1 MKKLA
6 SLAAASL
13 LTAFLAGCSAPVA
26 PTSLSSN
33 ADAYFFQQNTTYSYT
48 YSQDKT
54 TSNPVA
60 TYGVTP
66 PVTYGSFLSLVSQNQ
81 SGTTDTLLLFKNRV
95 TSDGTVNCILSN
107 SPTDIGIIVLK
118 GTLDLGAAW
127 YADTAQKIQA
137 NVVGKYAEYY
147 LPGRQIHY
155 SDVVVVKYTD
165 SRAASDSYVIRY
177 FARGYGLILERTITG
192 ITSEISNLQLISFQG
207 SLSNANPDTK
217 HDHWFNSN
225 GHYIAN
231 MKPDD
236 IFDK

>member
-1 MKKLA
+1 MKKFA
-6 SLAAASL
+6 SFAIASVL
-13 LTAFLAGCSAPVA
+13 IFFLGSCSAPSD
-26 PTSLSSN
+26 PTQLSSN

-54 TSNPVA
+54 NSNPTA

-66 PVTYGSFLSLVSQNQ
+66 PVTYGSFLSLVSQSQ
-81 SGTTDTLLLFKNRV
+81 SGTADTLLLFKNRV

-107 SPTDIGIIVLK
+107 SSTDNGIIVLK
-118 GTLDLGAAW
+118 GMLDLGAEW
-127 YADTAQKIQA
+127 YADTAQKIYA

-192 ITSEISNLQLISFQG
+192 TTSEISNLQLISFQG
-207 SLSNANPDTK
+207 SISNANPDTK

-225 GHYIAN
+225 GHFIAN

-236 IFDK
+236 IFNK